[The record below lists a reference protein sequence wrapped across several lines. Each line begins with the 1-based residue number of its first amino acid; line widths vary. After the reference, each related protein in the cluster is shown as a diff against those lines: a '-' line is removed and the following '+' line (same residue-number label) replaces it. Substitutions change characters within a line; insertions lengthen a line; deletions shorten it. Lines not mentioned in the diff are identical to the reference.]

1 MNDNQATLETFFK
14 FTQAAVPGSEEF
26 EKLEADQLT
35 ARIEDAIKNSKKNFS
50 VPIVA
55 GALLGPIAAL
65 LNIPLQDIIVRAWNE
80 GGLFEKYLDPEKY
93 DPDESISIV
102 LKNHEVTSSH
112 APAIDVELNEKK
124 IGSIDFQLDLTLTFE
139 GAILQIRGG
148 RIIEIQAG
156 RIKGAGT
163 LMCESFIL
171 VKRETE
177 TMDLPGTIK
186 FSEQD
191 SAEQ

>member
-1 MNDNQATLETFFK
+1 MNDNQATLETFFN
-14 FTQAAVPGSEEF
+14 FTQAVVPGSEEF

-55 GALLGPIAAL
+55 GALIVPIAAL

-139 GAILQIRGG
+139 GVILHIRGG
-148 RIIEIQAG
+148 RILEIQAG
-156 RIKGAGT
+156 RIKGEGT
-163 LMCESFIL
+163 LKCENFIL

-186 FSEQD
+186 FSED
-191 SAEQ
+191 A